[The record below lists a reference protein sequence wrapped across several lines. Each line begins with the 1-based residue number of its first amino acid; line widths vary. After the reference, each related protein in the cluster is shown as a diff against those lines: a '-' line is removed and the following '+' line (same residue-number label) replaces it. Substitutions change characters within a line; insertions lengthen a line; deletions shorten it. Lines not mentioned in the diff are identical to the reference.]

1 MDSIDNFFPSPTESS
16 CHNPQFHVHIPT
28 GASKCHVVVSVTQQY
43 EGALN
48 HHPATQSRNTS
59 PCDSVS
65 RTGSGNLLINA
76 SSAAVAREFGDHRL
90 GKDRLRIQRKICPN
104 F

>member
-1 MDSIDNFFPSPTESS
+1 MNVTRVFGIPDANQGACTPPTPGLGQDRWGVRGR
-16 CHNPQFHVHIPT
+16 H
-28 GASKCHVVVSVTQQY
+28 
-43 EGALN
+43 ALN

-76 SSAAVAREFGDHRL
+76 SSAAVAREEHAFDWFPPTVKYL
-90 GKDRLRIQRKICPN
+90 NIIQIKYYAAM
-104 F
+104 FT